1 MKLNYYSCD
10 KCKRIMDEDC
20 NETKSKSVSITAKDD
35 EKKSFD
41 LCPSCYLD
49 FKGMLEDAVYNWFRN
64 NISIDHDE
72 YELVVVPPMKDP
84 DEPTKG
90 EFIETDDPKLIDE
103 SCEAKCYRK
112 RVALNDFKRCKECG
126 RIAKCPAIND
136 ERCNDCAKI
145 PFDEEEVKKNIE
157 DPKGKKAMAKDH
169 GGSHFMWTDKEI
181 KFLKDNY
188 DKLSI
193 NEIAYQ
199 LGRSYGSVSGKL
211 SLMGLKKKKGSCGSF
226 RTSWED
232 WEIDLLKEEG
242 SSNTLDELSKLFDN
256 HTKESV
262 RRMMYALGIKWK
274 GKRAYNKKSS
284 S

>member
-90 EFIETDDPKLIDE
+90 EFIETDDPKIIDE

-145 PFDEEEVKKNIE
+145 PFDEEEVKKNDVE
-157 DPKGKKAMAKDH
+157 QEPVVVKDH
-169 GGSHFMWTDKEI
+169 NGSHYTWTDAELDYLYTHHKTTSI
-181 KFLKDNY
+181 KDMARY
-188 DKLSI
+188 
-193 NEIAYQ
+193 
-199 LGRSYGSVSGKL
+199 LGRSWASVSKKMSNLKL
-211 SLMGLKKKKGSCGSF
+211 PASRAAK
-226 RTSWED
+226 RTSD
-232 WEIDLLKEEG
+232 DVCAKIKE
-242 SSNTLDELSKLFDN
+242 
-256 HTKESV
+256 
-262 RRMMYALGIKWK
+262 MYLQGIKNAEISRILGMNKNTVSGIIFRMRK
-274 GKRAYNKKSS
+274 GGELL
-284 S
+284 